1 MIDSRAP
8 ISSKNNRI
16 STKTGAPRIAIFN
29 KIDLGDLTKAEIDKM
44 IEIETQSGADAVLF
58 GKSSKNRDQLTLL
71 HPVYNNKKRNWN
83 YGRYDRA
90 KIRSRKLI
98 EPFKD
103 HQ

>member
-71 HPVYNNKKRNWN
+71 HPVYNNNKKRYWN
-83 YGRYDRA
+83 YGWYDRA
-90 KIRSRKLI
+90 KISTIVLENYRTV
-98 EPFKD
+98 
-103 HQ
+103 